1 MPQSV
6 SDSAFRFLRIDS
18 QRWRL
23 QIFVITWLAYAA
35 FYFTRKAFSVAK
47 LGIGEDAGF
56 ALDKAEMA
64 NLDALYLGAYAVG
77 QFVWGVFADRYGP
90 RAVVLGGL
98 LVSALAA
105 LLMGT
110 FATLPIFAACMV
122 VQGLAQATGWPGL
135 CKNLGSFFG
144 AAERGRVL
152 GLWSS
157 CYAFGGLV
165 AAPFGSW
172 WAYRVFGDWRAAFI
186 AAAAVVLAVAVLFF
200 LLQRNRPQDVGLPAL
215 AEEGAALDGQGRGF
229 IATLAGIRANRVVLM
244 LGLVYFLLKPACY
257 TILLWGPAM
266 VYERMPQLGKVTAAL
281 LPSAF
286 EIAGLIAPLS
296 IVLLSDRLFAARR
309 FPVCVLGL
317 LLLAAALTL
326 FVPAMHGG
334 NVALVAG
341 LLFATG
347 LVLFGLDSLIGS
359 SLTIDFGRG
368 AAGTASGF
376 VNGCGAS
383 GAILG
388 GLLPGYFDTENVFLL
403 FSASTLLAG
412 LLLLPLWNRLPQ
424 TPPEPPT
431 VARVDEALA

>member
-6 SDSAFRFLRIDS
+6 SGSPLRFLSSDS

-23 QIFVITWLAYAA
+23 QIFAITWLAYAA

-47 LGIGEDAGF
+47 LGIGEDPGF
-56 ALDKAEMA
+56 SLDKTVMA
-64 NLDALYLGAYAVG
+64 NLDALYLLAYAVG

-90 RAVVLGGL
+90 RVVVLGGL

-105 LLMGT
+105 VLMGT

-165 AAPFGSW
+165 AAPFGIW
-172 WAYRVFGDWRAAFI
+172 WAYRVFGDWRAAFL
-186 AAAAVVLAVAVLFF
+186 AAAAVVLVVAALFF
-200 LLQRNRPQDVGLPAL
+200 LLQRNRPQDVGLSAL
-215 AEEGAALDGQGRGF
+215 AEEDAAPAGQRRGLAAALAGLRG
-229 IATLAGIRANRVVLM
+229 NRVVLL

-257 TILLWGPAM
+257 AILLWGPVM
-266 VYERMPQLGKVTAAL
+266 VYERMPQLGKLAAAL

-286 EIAGLIAPLS
+286 EVAGLIAPLL
-296 IVLLSDRLFAARR
+296 IVLLSDRWFAARR

-317 LLLAAALTL
+317 LLLALLLTL
-326 FVPAMHGG
+326 LVPAMHGG
-334 NVALVAG
+334 SVAPVAG
-341 LLFATG
+341 LLFVTG

-359 SLTIDFGRG
+359 SLTIDFSRG
-368 AAGTASGF
+368 AAGSASGF

-388 GLLPGYFDTENVFLL
+388 GLLPGSFDTEHVFLL

-412 LLLLPLWNRLPQ
+412 LLLVPLWNRRPQ
-424 TPPEPPT
+424 TCPVPP
-431 VARVDEALA
+431 VASRADEALA